1 MFAVTL
7 NLQLFIR
14 TGLHTKFVKLWDA
27 LKLHYGKCLQ
37 LEFEDQPKLPLL
49 NFCRGYVDEL
59 KLFMD
64 GETFDHIVQSIVKDI
79 EPSEAVL
86 RNALAGHPSFAVIFA
101 KLATKLNFSQFLK
114 AVATELDTLEFL
126 DFSLDSVNDF
136 NRLMKTNVDNLIKTG
151 YERFKKLNFDITF
164 CNSKLTMRCLGPADI
179 PAFAF
184 ESLVRSIAVQRGDV
198 KLLPWEEVLF
208 ETGKID
214 NVPSTFS
221 VPERFLEKCSNARD
235 TALSYL
241 KDGSYD
247 RATLA
252 QIKKELMSHYKDLVQ
267 MDRFFVIELSFMN
280 LMASD
285 LIIDKIKAKVID
297 LLPNG
302 VVEFKMAT
310 VPK

>member
-14 TGLHTKFVKLWDA
+14 TGLHKKFDKLWNG

-37 LEFEDQPKLPLL
+37 SEFEDQPKLPLV
-49 NFCRGYVDEL
+49 NFCRGYGDEL

-64 GETFDHIVQSIVKDI
+64 GETFDHIVQSLVKDV

-86 RNALAGHPSFAVIFA
+86 RNALAGHPGFAIIFA
-101 KLATKLNFSQFLK
+101 KLASKLNFSQFLK
-114 AVATELDTLEFL
+114 AVTTELRTLEFH
-126 DFSLDSVNDF
+126 DFKSESVNDF
-136 NRLMKTNVDNLIKTG
+136 NRLMKINVDNLVKTG
-151 YERFKKLNFDITF
+151 YARFKKLFYDVNF
-164 CNSKLTMRCLGPADI
+164 CNSKLTMNCLGPADI

-184 ESLVRSIAVQRGDV
+184 EGLVRSIAVQRGDV

-208 ETGKID
+208 ETGKIE

-221 VPERFLEKCSNARD
+221 VPEQFLEKCSNARD

-241 KDGSYD
+241 RDGSYD
-247 RATLA
+247 RATLT
-252 QIKKELMSHYKDLVQ
+252 QIKKELNSHYKDFMQ

-280 LMASD
+280 LIASD
-285 LIIDKIKAKVID
+285 SIIDKIKAKVID
-297 LLPNG
+297 LWPNG